1 MIGLQSVPIQ
11 QLMSFSSDP
20 IKKDDYHKFG
30 SNFIRKD
37 EKKESPSPVSPSIY
51 ILESPSVVSDSTNAP
66 DSMFPY
72 QSPLSQ

>member
-20 IKKDDYHKFG
+20 IKKDDHHKFG

-37 EKKESPSPVSPSIY
+37 DKKESPSPISPSIY
-51 ILESPSVVSDSTNAP
+51 ISDSPPVSDSTNTP